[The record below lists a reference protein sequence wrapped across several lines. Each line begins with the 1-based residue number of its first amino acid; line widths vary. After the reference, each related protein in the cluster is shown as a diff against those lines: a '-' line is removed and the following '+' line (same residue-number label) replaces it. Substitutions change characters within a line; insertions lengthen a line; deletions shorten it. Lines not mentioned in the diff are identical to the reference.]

1 MSLILRIF
9 VLSITLL
16 SSCKNASPTPASFL
30 EVKSVLI
37 DGLNPST
44 NDLQNISTNPKITIN
59 FSSKLK
65 SSSLNNSVIL
75 TNFATRD
82 TIKTNF
88 QLTKNDSTAIFSPQN
103 PLKNLSKYSLELNQT
118 VKSSKNEQLQSGIQ
132 VNFSTLMDST
142 DKLPRISDEALLTL
156 VQKQTFKYFWD
167 FGHPVSGL
175 ARERDTS
182 GDIITSGGS
191 GFGIMAIP
199 VAIERSFI
207 SRTEGLDRMLKITD
221 FLINKAEKFHGVF
234 PHWLNGAT
242 GATVPFSSKD
252 NGADLVET
260 SYLMMGLLATR
271 QYFDQNSDKENL
283 LRKQITQLWEAVEW
297 DWHTQNDQKVL
308 YWHWSPNYGWQMNHQ
323 IHGWNEALITYILAA
338 ASPTHAISKDVY
350 DQGWARSGAQKN
362 GGTFYGHKLPLGENL
377 GGPLFFEQYT
387 FLGIDPR
394 NLSDAYANYAEQTR
408 NHSLINRA
416 YCIDNPKK
424 YLGYSKDCWGLTASD
439 TYNGYSAHSPTND
452 LGVITPTAALS
463 SMPFTPAESMDALR
477 FFYFKLGDKL
487 WKNHG
492 FIDAFSLD
500 RGWYATSFL
509 AIDQGPII
517 GMIENHRTGLLWK
530 LTMKD
535 PDVQSGLKK
544 LGFKF

>member
-1 MSLILRIF
+1 MS
-9 VLSITLL
+9 LL
-16 SSCKNASPTPASFL
+16 SSCKKASPTPVTFL

-37 DGLNPST
+37 DGLNTSNNT
-44 NDLQNISTNPKITIN
+44 LQNISANPKITIN
-59 FSSKLK
+59 FSSKLQP
-65 SSSLNNSVIL
+65 SSLDNSLIL
-75 TNFATRD
+75 TNFATKE
-82 TIKTNF
+82 TVKTNF
-88 QLTKNDSTAIFSPQN
+88 QLIKNDSSAVFTPQN

-118 VKSSKNEQLQSGIQ
+118 VKSSKDEQLQSGIQ
-132 VNFSTLMDST
+132 VNFTTLMDST
-142 DKLPRISDEALLTL
+142 DKFPRISDEELLTL

-199 VAIERSFI
+199 VAIERNFI
-207 SRTEGLDRMLKITD
+207 SRQEGLDRMLKITD

-242 GATVPFSSKD
+242 GVTVPFSSKD

-271 QYFDQNSDKENL
+271 QYFDQNSEKENL

-297 DWHTQNDQKVL
+297 DWHTQNGQKVL

-362 GGTFYGHKLPLGENL
+362 GKTFYGYKLPLGENL

-394 NLSDAYANYAEQTR
+394 NLTDSYANYAEQTR

-416 YCIDNPKK
+416 YCIENPKK

-463 SMPFTPAESMDALR
+463 SIPFTPAESMDAMR

-535 PDVQSGLKK
+535 PDVQAGLKK